1 MPVFRLYA
9 QKEGERSGDH
19 QMTAVIQTKNLSK
32 WYGNVLGLSD
42 VTLEIEPGITG
53 ILGPNG
59 AGKSTFLKL
68 ITGQIKSNIGSVAI
82 VGQPIWNNFPQFSN
96 IGFCPEQD
104 SFYEEMTGWQFLTS
118 LLRLYHLPTAEIT
131 EKADKALDIVELTE
145 DKHRSVRSYSRG
157 MRQRLKVAQSIAHD
171 PEIIILDEPL
181 NGLDPLG
188 RRKIIRLIKEYKG
201 EGRTIVVSSHVLPEI
216 EAMTNQIILIHQGKI
231 FAQGDIHYIRD
242 LIETHP
248 HIISIK
254 CSDPRQLAQ
263 KFIQND
269 FVLKVNFDLKKGTLL
284 VETTNRDKFFGLLPS
299 LFVEN
304 QIEVEE
310 ITSPDDNLQ
319 AVFDYLIGK

>member
-1 MPVFRLYA
+1 
-9 QKEGERSGDH
+9 
-19 QMTAVIQTKNLSK
+19 MTAVIQTQNLSK

-42 VTLEIEPGITG
+42 VTLQIEPGITG

-68 ITGQIKSNIGSVAI
+68 ITGQIKPNIGRVMI
-82 VGQPIWNNFPQFSN
+82 HGQNVWNNYAMFAQ

-104 SFYEEMTGWQFLTS
+104 SFYEELTGWQFLTN
-118 LLRLYHLPTAEIT
+118 LLKLHHFSSEEIDKKS
-131 EKADKALDIVELTE
+131 EKALDIVELTK
-145 DKHRSVRSYSRG
+145 DKDRVIRSYSRG
-157 MRQRLKVAQSIAHD
+157 MRQRLKVAQAIAHD
-171 PEIIILDEPL
+171 PNIIILDEPL

-201 EGRTIVVSSHVLPEI
+201 EGRMIVVSSHVLPEI
-216 EAMTNQIILIHQGKI
+216 EAMTNRIILIHQGKV

-254 CSDPRQLAQ
+254 CSQSRLLAE
-263 KFIQND
+263 KFIGYD
-269 FVLKVNFDLKKGTLL
+269 YVLKVYFDLQKKSLL
-284 VETTNRDKFFGLLPS
+284 VETNNRDKFFSLLPS
-299 LFVEN
+299 LFIN
-304 QIEVEE
+304 NNIEVEE